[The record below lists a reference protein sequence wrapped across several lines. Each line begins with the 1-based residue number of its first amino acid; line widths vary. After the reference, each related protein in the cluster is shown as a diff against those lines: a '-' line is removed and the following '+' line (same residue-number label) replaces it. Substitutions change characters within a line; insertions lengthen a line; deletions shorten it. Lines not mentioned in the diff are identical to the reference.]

1 MCRRDG
7 CVVGGSQRVRTMMLL
22 ILCDLVA
29 DADSQ
34 HEALDIQV
42 LHSYSSQIANVEDPQ
57 YRTGLDPQLFT
68 AR

>member
-1 MCRRDG
+1 M
-7 CVVGGSQRVRTMMLL
+7 VGGSQRVRTMMLL

-42 LHSYSSQIANVEDPQ
+42 LRSYSSQIANVEDPQ